1 MESSASFTDTR
12 YQRMIEVYSQIAVL
26 EAGMYRSRPLALA
39 ILVGSLLPSAAAQD
53 TVCFGLNCEAVN
65 GSLPGVFDVYNQL
78 GQLNAYN
85 ARQTLDYLGLGDDET
100 RKQCI
105 QRCQQDFSEW
115 LNACSASYPPADSN
129 EDVAV
134 AQGRL
139 NCAAEGDRRQRECLA
154 PANFSQ
160 CP

>member
-1 MESSASFTDTR
+1 
-12 YQRMIEVYSQIAVL
+12 
-26 EAGMYRSRPLALA
+26 MYRSRPLALA

-53 TVCFGLNCEAVN
+53 TVCFGLNCESVN
-65 GSLPGVFDVYNQL
+65 SSLPDVFDVYNQL

-85 ARQTLDYLGLGDDET
+85 ARQTFDYLGLGDDET
-100 RKQCI
+100 REQCI
-105 QRCQQDFSEW
+105 QRCQQEFSEW
-115 LNACSASYPPADSN
+115 LNACSASYPPADPN